1 MNPATLVPE
10 SVDVA
15 ETVRVLSED
24 LQDARDTCERLRIA
38 LSRIS
43 GFCAEARA
51 DAPSEEGV
59 AMGALS
65 YINALARDALR

>member
-1 MNPATLVPE
+1 MTAATLVPE

-15 ETVRVLSED
+15 ETVRAMED
-24 LQDARDTCERLRIA
+24 ELQASREEVERLHRA
-38 LSRIS
+38 LARIS

-51 DAPSEEGV
+51 DAPSEDGV
-59 AMGALS
+59 AMGAII